1 MTAHRVRPKLR
12 REPYFDFFA
21 HFLSVAC
28 HIPPAFSQSAWVVIF
43 ERSPDGL
50 AAGDE
55 VDPLP
60 EVLVPEPLAPEVVG
74 ALPPEVVVPDDF
86 DEPALPDVPV
96 VPDCAAAITGAN
108 AMTAT
113 TRAMTSFCML
123 ASSEDRTDSD
133 NAGRRSAI
141 FGPRLQNGDERTY
154 DSPEWLR
161 WSGDGKFP
169 ESFFAAS
176 NSRPD

>member
-55 VDPLP
+55 VDP

-86 DEPALPDVPV
+86 DEPALPDVLLLPEPL
-96 VPDCAAAITGAN
+96 VPDCAAAIAGAK

-113 TRAMTSFCML
+113 TRAMTSFCIL
-123 ASSEDRTDSD
+123 ASSENRTDS
-133 NAGRRSAI
+133 
-141 FGPRLQNGDERTY
+141 E
-154 DSPEWLR
+154 
-161 WSGDGKFP
+161 
-169 ESFFAAS
+169 
-176 NSRPD
+176 

>member
-1 MTAHRVRPKLR
+1 LTAHRVRPKLR
-12 REPYFDFFA
+12 RERYFDFFA

-55 VDPLP
+55 LDPLP
-60 EVLVPEPLAPEVVG
+60 EVLVPEPLAPGVVG

-86 DEPALPDVPV
+86 DEPALPDVLV
-96 VPDCAAAITGAN
+96 VPDCAAAIAGAN

-113 TRAMTSFCML
+113 TRAMTSFCIL
-123 ASSEDRTDSD
+123 ASSDSRTDSD
-133 NAGRRSAI
+133 NAGRRPAI
-141 FGPRLQNGDERTY
+141 FGPRLQAGDESTY
-154 DSPEWLR
+154 DSPRALPWNGEGEIR
-161 WSGDGKFP
+161 GI
-169 ESFFAAS
+169 FFRS
-176 NSRPD
+176 N